1 MSATENAPESVL
13 VCTACGS
20 HTARPVLPLG
30 ITPFNV
36 RSFFPLGTIGALC
49 SVYGT
54 ILIYPLVHM
63 QQKSIYLL
71 MHMQPSEYDSHAYGA
86 EVNARPKLHS
96 ADVPLRRSVTFSR
109 HGFFYTSVDL

>member
-54 ILIYPLVHM
+54 ILNL
-63 QQKSIYLL
+63 
-71 MHMQPSEYDSHAYGA
+71 PSRAYAAEVDLPSHAYAA
-86 EVNARPKLHS
+86 E
-96 ADVPLRRSVTFSR
+96 
-109 HGFFYTSVDL
+109 